1 MKGYVQKI
9 ELVRQ
14 AGKATLR
21 TIKTVETAAG
31 MTTVED
37 RTPMQ
42 QAHIDGW
49 LRARGWQYVGLRG
62 GAFTYKPGPK
72 AVALVV
78 EV

>member
-1 MKGYVQKI
+1 VKGYVTKV

-21 TIKTVETAAG
+21 TIKTVETPAG
-31 MTTVED
+31 ITFVED

-42 QAHIDGW
+42 QAQIDKW
-49 LRARGWQYVGLRG
+49 LRARGWYYAGHSG
-62 GAFTYKPGPK
+62 GSFTYKPGPK
-72 AVALVV
+72 AVALTV

>member
-1 MKGYVQKI
+1 MKGYVTKV

-21 TIKTVETAAG
+21 TIKTVETPAG
-31 MTTVED
+31 VQTVED

-42 QAHIDGW
+42 QAQIDGW

-62 GAFTYKPGPK
+62 GSFTYKPGPK
-72 AVALVV
+72 AVTLVV